1 MHRLRGGSPGAAMPV
16 PVPRPGMMLGLA
28 SLLLGR
34 SLGRGLVVLG
44 LGLVC
49 CAFAAPAGAAS
60 GEPNPFGIA
69 SFSMQTTEPSPLNEA
84 VNEPYFFDQ
93 ATGHPFALTST
104 VRFATEAAGAG
115 HAAVPAG
122 DPKDLIVDLPPGL
135 LANPQALARCSGQE
149 EHCPTDTQVGVF
161 TLDFAGGEDQLSV
174 LGAIVNMTPYTGQA
188 AELGLE
194 VPFLGRVLLTG
205 RLVRTAQGYSLAL
218 VGRGLPVPDL
228 SSVLSGLPALH
239 LASIETTLWGVP
251 AAAAHDPQRGL
262 LCFGGIGLA
271 WNCQGGGLS
280 SGEAAVPFLTMP
292 SACSGAAPTATAWVD
307 SWEQPGQYVTA
318 SSALP
323 AMAGCERLPFSP
335 EVEVRPE
342 TSRPDEPVGVDL
354 KIRSPQLEYA
364 SAIVSTPPLRG
375 ATVTLP
381 QGVSI
386 NPAVANGL
394 QACDATGPAGIDI
407 PTGLNANGEP
417 LAPGE
422 VGPGEALPAE
432 GLGPEEPELAPGHCP
447 NASILGT
454 VEAKTPLLAHPL
466 EGRVYLAA
474 PACGGEGA
482 GACTEQDALDGN
494 LYRLYVELGAGANV
508 ERDDEGV
515 LIKLAATVQANPATG
530 QLTVRLTEMPQLPLG
545 ELNIHLF
552 GGPGAL
558 LANPATCGP
567 ARTSAA
573 LEPWGAPYAPDAA
586 PSSFYDVSGCAAAPA
601 LRPQFLAGSVNVAAG
616 AFSPFTLTV
625 SRSNGEPYLAA
636 LQLHAPSGL
645 SALLAS
651 VPLCS
656 EALAST
662 GSCPAASRVGG
673 SQVTAGSGSA
683 PLYMPGEIYLTGP
696 YEGAPYGLAIVTPA
710 VAGPLNLGTLVI
722 RARIEIDPRTAA
734 LTITSDPLPQIV
746 LGVPLR
752 IQRVALDLDRPRF
765 VINPTN
771 CDEQQLTATIA
782 PAQGP
787 SAEVSN
793 PFGLADCESLDFE
806 PRLTASTSA
815 HATFAGGASLE
826 LKLTF
831 PKAEPG
837 SDANLAQIAVE
848 LPKQLPSR
856 LTTLQGA
863 CRAATFDADPAT
875 CPSSSVVGVASAQT
889 PVLPGRLSGPVYLL
903 AHGPRAFPSPVVL
916 LQGDGAAIEL
926 EGGTRVEHGIT
937 SLTFA
942 HMPDV
947 PFASLEVKLPEGPHS
962 ALATGGS
969 LCSLTKTVTVEKRVT
984 VKKRVTVRIRGH
996 EKTETRKIGQAQGG
1010 RALDHL
1016 EMPTALVGQNGAEVH
1031 RSTAVMVEGCSVRA
1045 RRRVSRPARSRR

>member
-1 MHRLRGGSPGAAMPV
+1 MRLV
-16 PVPRPGMMLGLA
+16 
-28 SLLLGR
+28 LL
-34 SLGRGLVVLG
+34 GLVV
-44 LGLVC
+44 C
-49 CAFAAPAGAAS
+49 CALAPPAGAAT
-60 GEPNPFGIA
+60 GEASAFGIA
-69 SFSMQTTEPSPLNEA
+69 SFSTQTTEPSPLNEA

-93 ATGHPFALTST
+93 AAGHPFALTST

-115 HAAVPAG
+115 HAPVPVG
-122 DPKDLIVDLPPGL
+122 DPKDLVIDLPPGL
-135 LANPQALARCSGQE
+135 LANPQAVARCSGQA

-161 TLDFAGGEDQLSV
+161 ALRFAGAEGELSV
-174 LGAIVNMTPYTGQA
+174 LGAIVNMTPYTGEA

-228 SSVLSGLPALH
+228 SSAGSGLPALH

-251 AAAAHDPQRGL
+251 GAAAHDPQRGRS
-262 LCFGGIGLA
+262 CFGGLGLESS
-271 WNCQGGGLS
+271 CQGGGES
-280 SGEAAVPFLTMP
+280 SGEEAVPFLTLS
-292 SACSGAAPTATAWVD
+292 SACSGAAPTVTAWAD

-318 SSALP
+318 QAALP
-323 AMAGCERLPFSP
+323 AMAYCERLPFSP

-364 SAIVSTPPLRG
+364 TAIVSTPPLRG

-381 QGVSI
+381 EGVSI
-386 NPAVANGL
+386 DPAVADGL
-394 QACDATGPAGIDI
+394 RACAATGPTGIDI

-432 GLGPEEPELAPGHCP
+432 GLGPAEPELVPGHCP

-454 VEAKTPLLAHPL
+454 VEATTPLLAHPL

-474 PACGGEGA
+474 PGCGGEGE
-482 GACTEQDALDGN
+482 GACTEQDAADGN
-494 LYRLYVELGAGANV
+494 LYRLYVELGAGANA
-508 ERDDEGV
+508 ERDEGV

-567 ARTSAA
+567 ARTSTE
-573 LEPWGAPYAPDAA
+573 LEPWSAPPAADAE
-586 PSSFYDVSGCAAAPA
+586 PSSFYDVSGCAATPA
-601 LRPQFLAGSVNVAAG
+601 WQPELIAGSVNAAAG
-616 AFSPFTLTV
+616 AFTPFTLTV
-625 SRSNGEPYLAA
+625 SRNDGEQYLAA
-636 LQLHAPSGL
+636 LQLNAPPGL
-645 SALLAS
+645 SAMLTS
-651 VPLCS
+651 VSPCP

-662 GSCPAASRVGG
+662 GSCPAASLVGG
-673 SQVTAGSGSA
+673 SQVAAGAGSA
-683 PLYMPGEIYLTGP
+683 PLQMPGEIYLTGP

-710 VAGPLNLGTLVI
+710 VAGPLNLGTLTI
-722 RARIEIDPRTAA
+722 RASIDIDPRTAA

-752 IQRVALDLDRPRF
+752 IQRVTLDLDRPRF
-765 VINPTN
+765 VVNPTN
-771 CDEQQLTATIA
+771 CDAQQLTATIA
-782 PAQGP
+782 SAQGP

-793 PFGLADCESLDFE
+793 QFGLGDCASLAFK
-806 PRLTASTSA
+806 PRLTASTSG
-815 HATFAGGASLE
+815 HTTFAGGASLD
-826 LKLTF
+826 LALTF

-837 SDANLAQIAVE
+837 IDANLAQLAVE
-848 LPKQLPSR
+848 LPEQLPTR

-863 CRAATFDADPAT
+863 CRAATFAADPAS
-875 CPSSSVVGVASAQT
+875 CPSSSVVGIASAQT
-889 PVLPGRLSGPVYLL
+889 PMLPGRLSGPVYLL
-903 AHGPRAFPSPVVL
+903 AHGPQAFPSPLIV
-916 LQGDGAAIEL
+916 LQGDGVTIEL
-926 EGGTRVEHGIT
+926 EGGTRVAHGIT
-937 SLTFA
+937 SLSFA
-942 HMPDV
+942 HVPDV
-947 PFASLEVKLPEGPHS
+947 PFGSLEVKLPEGPHS
-962 ALATGGS
+962 ALAASGN

-984 VKKRVTVRIRGH
+984 VRVRGH
-996 EKTETRKIGQAQGG
+996 KRTETRKAKRIQLAT
-1010 RALDHL
+1010 L
-1016 EMPTALVGQNGAEVH
+1016 EMPTALVGQNGAEV
-1031 RSTAVMVEGCSVRA
+1031 RQDTSVRVEGCSVVRT